1 MDLLPELRIDFVI
14 PALGVQDLQAFS
26 QSSRKNEDLVYHY
39 LASNYEPRCLP
50 IAAARGVD
58 GLARQ
63 AARSDSV
70 ACLRFAEDYGMSDIK
85 DSLVL
90 LAARYNSVNVLR
102 YLLGE
107 ESAKRDS
114 VVAATRHG
122 SKEAFDFLW
131 STLSQ
136 EQQQHH
142 AQRVLNSALMHGQ
155 KDIVESLLS
164 SNFDV
169 SVRLS
174 HAAKSCNEEVVY
186 MLLQRPV
193 HTSHQELEEA
203 FKQAWRRGCEN
214 VVSTLLDF
222 FSPPLRNGWFDV
234 LGKRSRLTQQQK
246 RRLLLSALPE
256 QERELFEATK
266 REDVDEVSRLLLGM
280 NTYENSLGKA
290 MALSVTH
297 NPVIESL
304 LCTNAAETISALQR
318 LFSA

>member
-1 MDLLPELRIDFVI
+1 MDLLPELRVEFVI

-26 QSSRKNEDLVYHY
+26 QSSRENKDLVYHY
-39 LASNYEPRCLP
+39 LARNYEPRCLP
-50 IAAARGVD
+50 LAAARGVD
-58 GLARQ
+58 GLAWQ

-90 LAARYNSVNVLR
+90 VAARYNSVNVLR
-102 YLLGE
+102 HLLGE

-114 VVAATRHG
+114 VVAAARHG

-136 EQQQHH
+136 EQQQKH
-142 AQRVLNSALMHGQ
+142 AQRVLNSALVYGQ
-155 KDIVESLLS
+155 KDIVETLLS

-169 SVRLS
+169 SVRIS
-174 HAAKSCNEEVVY
+174 HAAKSCNEELVK
-186 MLLQRPV
+186 MLLQRRLPPN
-193 HTSHQELEEA
+193 HQELEEA
-203 FKQAWRRGCEN
+203 FRQAWRRGCES
-214 VVSTLLDF
+214 VVSALLDF

-246 RRLLLSALPE
+246 RRLLLSALSE

-266 REDVDEVSRLLLGM
+266 RQDVDKVSQLLLGM
-280 NTYENSLGKA
+280 NAYENNLGKA
-290 MALSVTH
+290 MALSVVN
-297 NPVIESL
+297 NPVIDSL
-304 LCTNAAETISALQR
+304 LRTNAAETVSALQR
-318 LFSA
+318 LFTT